1 MPMDRLAGHWLFT
14 HPVMCPPFQFAINK
28 QNYEGNCG
36 GRGGRCQGKVMD
48 DYCLS
53 ISSELADDDDNSHPV
68 ELDSNIYLSLLAIIY
83 EK

>member
-1 MPMDRLAGHWLFT
+1 MPIDRLAGHWLFT
-14 HPVMCPPFQFAINK
+14 HPVMCPPFQFAINN
-28 QNYEGNCG
+28 QNYEGRG
-36 GRGGRCQGKVMD
+36 GRGQGKVMD

-53 ISSELADDDDNSHPV
+53 IFSELADDDDNSHPV